1 MRPGDR
7 GSRDERHDTHSEG
20 FGTAG
25 HGTLVRRIIVISLT
39 AAVTQC
45 WPWPFLISSQSP
57 QSAAPC
63 ICCSQ
68 LRVSAPTQLLVT
80 STTKMT
86 NLFSTSGLIKTAEC
100 FAVFTCLVIHRI
112 GNRGSQVSQLAV
124 ILRLLRGVAWEYYE
138 YCQYVIDNLLCRYL
152 LWYCLGMV
160 RDNRFRDGLQGNT
173 VRGELI
179 MLNSVSKSAPCISPL
194 SLAGGRRDHRV
205 REPHLHVH
213 RQPHHPLQLPH
224 RGPRGRPGQTQPYT

>member
-1 MRPGDR
+1 
-7 GSRDERHDTHSEG
+7 
-20 FGTAG
+20 
-25 HGTLVRRIIVISLT
+25 
-39 AAVTQC
+39 
-45 WPWPFLISSQSP
+45 
-57 QSAAPC
+57 
-63 ICCSQ
+63 
-68 LRVSAPTQLLVT
+68 
-80 STTKMT
+80 
-86 NLFSTSGLIKTAEC
+86 
-100 FAVFTCLVIHRI
+100 
-112 GNRGSQVSQLAV
+112 
-124 ILRLLRGVAWEYYE
+124 
-138 YCQYVIDNLLCRYL
+138 
-152 LWYCLGMV
+152 MV